1 MSLELLEGEIRKKF
15 EGVSGTGSGK
25 SIHEAASKEL
35 LYPYS
40 WIEIGKDENNE
51 PILKKIIDVD
61 SRTILPNPSGTTVL
75 EKYADYLDKMFG
87 KGKGNGMRF
96 INRRFKVNQTSKDG
110 DSRDKYTTIATG
122 VAANP
127 NTTSVSN
134 IAKEV
139 QKQ

>member
-1 MSLELLEGEIRKKF
+1 MSLELLEGEIKKKF
-15 EGVSGTGSGK
+15 EGVVGTGSGK
-25 SIHEAASKEL
+25 SVHEAASKEL

-40 WIEIGKDENNE
+40 WVEVGRDENGE
-51 PILKKIIDVD
+51 PILKQIIDVD

-96 INRRFKVNQTSKDG
+96 INRRFKVNQTSKNG
-110 DSRDKYTTIATG
+110 DSRDKYTTIAAG

-127 NTTSVSN
+127 DSQHITN